1 MATAMLWVMLFVIL
15 LVNMV
20 VAAQF
25 ESFFQPLAIMVAAL
39 LAFVAVPLALLMTGQ
54 SHSVMS

>member
-1 MATAMLWVMLFVIL
+1 MATTMLWVMLFIIL

-20 VAAQF
+20 MAAQF
-25 ESFFQPLAIMVAAL
+25 ESFSQ
-39 LAFVAVPLALLMTGQ
+39 PLALLMTGQ